1 MKGLVPVNGN
11 GQEGIFN
18 EHGFGEEAA
27 WQAEAE
33 EHWEGGEE
41 QPGANFD
48 LNESEVMWRKVKPK
62 CWHAE
67 ADEIE
72 APTCGRVKV

>member
-1 MKGLVPVNGN
+1 MKLFAHCLDTKIHLCPKGPKKPSKFLIHPMKGLVPVNGN

-33 EHWEGGEE
+33 EH
-41 QPGANFD
+41 
-48 LNESEVMWRKVKPK
+48 
-62 CWHAE
+62 
-67 ADEIE
+67 
-72 APTCGRVKV
+72 